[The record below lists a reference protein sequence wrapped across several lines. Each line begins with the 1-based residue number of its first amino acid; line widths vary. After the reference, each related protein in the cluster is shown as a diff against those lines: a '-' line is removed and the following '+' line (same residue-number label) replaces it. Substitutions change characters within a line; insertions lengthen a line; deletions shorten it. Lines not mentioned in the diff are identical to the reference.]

1 MEVHTPIE
9 LIEIKLAELKLIPG
23 IEPNIILEYE
33 KAILVLELI
42 GSTSFEN
49 KINELDVVNN
59 LDSNHDEPKKEPKP
73 YYERFMEA
81 QKNKNNKSK

>member
-42 GSTSFEN
+42 GSSAFDN
-49 KINELDVVNN
+49 KMNEPNSNNN
-59 LDSNHDEPKKEPKP
+59 LDSNQEEPKNESKSYFEK
-73 YYERFMEA
+73 FMEA
-81 QKNKNNKSK
+81 QKNKNSKSK